1 MLGFRRDA
9 GSAEPR
15 PDEGLCADTKPNPDD
30 AGALQHQEP
39 GATGM
44 TRKMALVAGAN
55 GIIGRGLLD
64 VLRGHADWD
73 LVALG
78 RHSAPGVSTISADL
92 RDRAATLAALGEAG
106 RNVTHVFHA
115 AYLPAP
121 DLAAEVAVNG
131 PMLVNLLD
139 GLEAAGAP
147 VEHVVLYQGAKVY
160 GVHLGPVRSPFHED
174 GPRHLP
180 PNFYYTLED
189 ELRRR
194 AASGGPAFTLLRPD
208 VVVGDAVGN
217 PMNIATVIGA
227 FAAISRATGTPM
239 RFPGPVDVYERLW
252 AQVTDSRML
261 GRASLWAATAETAQ
275 GEAFNYVHEPFRWQ
289 EVWTQVADG
298 LGIPVGPP
306 MPMTL
311 ATHMSF
317 QGEVWKRLAAEHD
330 LLPIPYEDLV
340 GWAFGDF
347 VFNTRFDVVSD
358 TGKIRRAGF
367 AETTDS
373 ASAILDAIGR
383 LQAAKVLP

>member
-1 MLGFRRDA
+1 MSDR
-9 GSAEPR
+9 
-15 PDEGLCADTKPNPDD
+15 
-30 AGALQHQEP
+30 
-39 GATGM
+39 
-44 TRKMALVAGAN
+44 MALVAGAN

-64 VLRGHADWD
+64 VLRDQPDWK
-73 LVALG
+73 VAALG
-78 RHSAPGVSTISADL
+78 RRQVEGVPTIVTDL
-92 RDRAATLAALGEAG
+92 RDRGNVLEALRKVASS
-106 RNVTHVFHA
+106 VTHVFYA

-147 VEHVVLYQGAKVY
+147 VERVVLYQGAKVY
-160 GVHLGPVRSPFHED
+160 GVHLGPVRAPFHED

-180 PNFYYTLED
+180 PNFYYTQED

-194 AASGGPAFTLLRPD
+194 AEAGGPAFSVLRPD

-239 RFPGPVDVYERLW
+239 RFPGPVDVYERHW

-261 GRASLWAATAETAQ
+261 GRASLWAATADAAR

-289 EVWTQVADG
+289 DVWTLVADG

-306 MPMTL
+306 MPMNL
-311 ATHMSF
+311 ATHMGF
-317 QGEVWKRLAAEHD
+317 QSEIWNGLVAKHGLQ
-330 LLPIPYEDLV
+330 PIPYQDLV
-340 GWAFGDF
+340 GWGFGDF

-358 TGKIRRAGF
+358 MGKIRRSGF
-367 AETTDS
+367 TETTDS
-373 ASAILDAIGR
+373 AGAILKAIGR
-383 LQAAKVLP
+383 LQAIKALP